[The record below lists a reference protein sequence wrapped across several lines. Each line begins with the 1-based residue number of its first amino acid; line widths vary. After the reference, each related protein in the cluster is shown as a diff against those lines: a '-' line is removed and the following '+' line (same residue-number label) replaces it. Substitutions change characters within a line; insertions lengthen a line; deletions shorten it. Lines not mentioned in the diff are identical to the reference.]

1 MHRNSVPDEWVA
13 TPFVDW
19 KLGDEWRDL
28 FHQWRFASP
37 PHNQLH
43 QRTIGQN
50 HSKTQLARYSSDN
63 PIDNEVKLTTSYM
76 KSGEPY
82 SDRTIFANQFPNPR
96 NIDRPNRF
104 VGFIHLDEIP
114 GDLDWFIQQLK
125 EFDLRHHG
133 KARIQIN
140 PVKPPASSNSS
151 RLSAI
156 DDGGVLLANR
166 QKKNEV
172 FVSNIWA
179 STHIILGSGA
189 TLDQNQPAW
198 VTAYISRQGEHE
210 HLGDPEHAARG
221 CVNISVPE
229 HFPDSD
235 LILSGLRYLITQYNS
250 YSNSLVFSHGDV
262 QAHESPLNMLH
273 ALMYDPIAQM
283 SFPEESEIHVKC
295 AVDLLEKLPSNDT
308 PRSWPGDGRSLW
320 HLQHLHFLH
329 AESEVLVKSFLNY
342 VRKPCL
348 ELWDRFQKTFHV
360 YSSLVQK
367 SCIDLY
373 THQIRD
379 LGGEIEQPF
388 TFQNF
393 TDQIEQLIHDYPDY
407 FSPADDWNF
416 GRLRNF
422 SELNELVSVISEKVS
437 ASAHMEYQVLLCHI
451 EFFRQ
456 LLKSI
461 SSQFK
466 FSGMAG
472 TECISLFVLGGGDR

>member
-1 MHRNSVPDEWVA
+1 
-13 TPFVDW
+13 
-19 KLGDEWRDL
+19 
-28 FHQWRFASP
+28 
-37 PHNQLH
+37 
-43 QRTIGQN
+43 
-50 HSKTQLARYSSDN
+50 
-63 PIDNEVKLTTSYM
+63 M

-114 GDLDWFIQQLK
+114 GDLAWFIQQLK
-125 EFDLRHHG
+125 EFDLRHQG

-140 PVKPPASSNSS
+140 PVKPPASNNSS

-179 STHIILGSGA
+179 STQYLGSGA
-189 TLDQNQPAW
+189 TLDQNQPACN
-198 VTAYISRQGEHE
+198 AYIKDKATWAFRRS
-210 HLGDPEHAARG
+210 EHAARG

-250 YSNSLVFSHGDV
+250 YSTVWCSLRVMYRLM
-262 QAHESPLNMLH
+262 ESPLNMLH

-308 PRSWPGDGRSLW
+308 PRSWPGDGRSLESSTSS
-320 HLQHLHFLH
+320 FLH
-329 AESEVLVKSFLNY
+329 ADSEVLVESFLNY

-348 ELWDRFQKTFHV
+348 ELWDRFQETFHD
-360 YSSLVQK
+360 YSSLVQN

-393 TDQIEQLIHDYPDY
+393 TNQIEQLIHDYPDY

-451 EFFRQ
+451 EFFRH

-466 FSGMAG
+466 FYGMAG
-472 TECISLFVLGGGDR
+472 TECISLFVLGGGDRWIPLAGVPSEAWALKCTGSKPRPCWMG